1 MYLIEHLVAVAEN
14 LRCDMVC
21 IERVDDA
28 TFVTFGNESEW
39 ARSQQVIAR
48 NSHTDVWELFRRN
61 DAGGYDY
68 VAPACEDDADKV
80 RE

>member
-14 LRCDMVC
+14 LRCDLVC
-21 IERVDDA
+21 MESFDKSTHA
-28 TFVTFGNESEW
+28 WFMPSGGNW
-39 ARSQQVIAR
+39 YGDTVIAR
-48 NSHTDVWELFRRN
+48 NAQTDVWELFRRN